1 MRDFSHFVKHN
12 AGTAGM
18 DLALEGVS
26 CAGCVAKIE
35 RGLFALPDVTKARVN
50 LTERRL
56 AVEWTDGAI
65 DPAKIVDRIAELGYR
80 AHPYEAASAEKS
92 EIAETRFLLR
102 CLGVAAFAAMNVML
116 LSVSVW
122 SGNASDISPE
132 QRDFFHWLSA
142 LIALPAA
149 AYAGQ
154 PFFRSAWRAL
164 KARHT
169 NMDVPIS
176 IGVILALALS
186 VYETW
191 HHAEHAYFDAS
202 VMLLTFLLA
211 GRYLDHSMRRRT
223 SAIATNLAALRADM
237 ATKVVGDELIE
248 SPVAAIVPGDLVLV
262 RPGERIAV
270 DGVVI
275 GGTSEI
281 DNSLV
286 TGETAYLA
294 ARPGSAV
301 FSGTLNVSGLL
312 RIKATKPASGS
323 LLDEIDKLLQKATA
337 ERTRYVR
344 LADRAASLYAPVVH
358 TTALL
363 TLFGW
368 LLLGAGVHDSIVTAI
383 SVLIITCPC
392 ALGLAIPAVQVVAV
406 GALFRAGVLLN
417 RGDALERLAEVDTI
431 VFDKTGTLTLP
442 EPEVA
447 NAATIDGQTLSLAG
461 RLALGSRHPLA
472 VALAKAVGARE
483 PLPAVVEQAGRG
495 VLSVVDGQPLR
506 LGSPEFCDAQAQTA
520 EVNAALSGCVGD
532 RIFARQDPRGVRVP
546 SAPARRRS
554 GCHRWTETGRLS
566 HRDPVRRPQGVGC
579 RHRSRIVDR
588 RLAGRLKPRGQDRA
602 HRGDAKGRAAR
613 ADGRRWSQRCA
624 VAGSRQRLDVAG
636 QRHASRAG
644 RRRRDLPRRAA
655 RTGRHGVEA
664 VAPRLQGHEAE
675 FVARGDLQR
684 RRAAGGDRR
693 SRDATDR
700 GRGDVGLF
708 DPGDGERAA
717 GARRRQAGLGG
728 RRPMEVLIYLVPLA
742 LLLGLLGLAAFLW
755 TLNSN
760 QYDDLDGAA
769 WRAISDDEIGPSRP
783 APSPE
788 DTVRSAQ

>member
-1 MRDFSHFVKHN
+1 
-12 AGTAGM
+12 M

-56 AVEWTDGAI
+56 AVEWTDGAL
-65 DPAKIVDRIAELGYR
+65 DPARIVDRIAELGYR
-80 AHPYEAASAEKS
+80 AHPYEPASAEQS

-122 SGNASDISPE
+122 SGNVTDISPE

-142 LIALPAA
+142 LIALPAS

-154 PFFRSAWRAL
+154 PFFRSAFRAL

-176 IGVILALALS
+176 IGVIMALVLS

-191 HHAEHAYFDAS
+191 HHAAHAYFDAS

-211 GRYLDHSMRRRT
+211 GRYLDQSMRRRT
-223 SAIATNLAALRADM
+223 AAIATNLAALRADM
-237 ATKVVGDELIE
+237 ATKIIGDELVE
-248 SPVAAIVPGDLVLV
+248 SPVAAVLPGDLVLV

-275 GGTSEI
+275 GGSSEI

-294 ARPGSAV
+294 ARPGTSV

-323 LLDEIDKLLQKATA
+323 LLDEIDNLLHKATA
-337 ERTRYVR
+337 DRTRYVR
-344 LADRAASLYAPVVH
+344 LADRAARLYAPVVH

-363 TLFGW
+363 TLLGW
-368 LLLGAGVHDSIVTAI
+368 LALGAGLHDSIVIAI

-406 GALFRAGVLLN
+406 GALFRAGILLN
-417 RGDALERLAEVDTI
+417 RGDALERLADVDTI

-442 EPEVA
+442 EPEIA
-447 NAATIDGQTLSLAG
+447 NAGEIDAQTLSLAG

-483 PLPAVVEQAGRG
+483 PLPAVIEQAGQG
-495 VLSVVDGQPLR
+495 VLSMVDGRPLK
-506 LGSPEFCDAQAQTA
+506 LGSPDFCDARAQAT
-520 EVNAALSGCVGD
+520 EVNAAYPDASVIAFSQGNARLV
-532 RIFARQDPRGVRVP
+532 FAF
-546 SAPARRRS
+546 
-554 GCHRWTETGRLS
+554 
-566 HRDPVRRPQGVGC
+566 
-579 RHRSRIVDR
+579 
-588 RLAGRLKPRGQDRA
+588 
-602 HRGDAKGRAAR
+602 
-613 ADGRRWSQRCA
+613 
-624 VAGSRQRLDVAG
+624 RQRLREDAVSVIGGLKQAGYRIAILSGDRREPVGEIASALAVDAWQAGLTPADKIARIAEMRKAG
-636 QRHASRAG
+636 QRVLMVGDGLNDAPSLAAANVSMSPVSATHLAQAAADAIFLGERLEPVATALKLS
-644 RRRRDLPRRAA
+644 RRAFRVMKQNLWLA
-655 RTGRHGVEA
+655 VIYNA
-664 VAPRLQGHEAE
+664 VALP
-675 FVARGDLQR
+675 VAIAGLVTPLIAAAAMSGSSILVTANALRA
-684 RRAAGGDRR
+684 RAA
-693 SRDATDR
+693 
-700 GRGDVGLF
+700 
-708 DPGDGERAA
+708 E
-717 GARRRQAGLGG
+717 
-728 RRPMEVLIYLVPLA
+728 RPMLE
-742 LLLGLLGLAAFLW
+742 
-755 TLNSN
+755 
-760 QYDDLDGAA
+760 
-769 WRAISDDEIGPSRP
+769 E
-783 APSPE
+783 
-788 DTVRSAQ
+788 AQPWKS

>member
-35 RGLFALPDVTKARVN
+35 RGLFALPDITKARVN

-56 AVEWTDGAI
+56 AVEWTDGAL
-65 DPAKIVDRIAELGYR
+65 DPAKIVDRITELGYR

-122 SGNASDISPE
+122 SGNVSDISPE

-142 LIALPAA
+142 LIALPAS

-154 PFFRSAWRAL
+154 PFFRSALRAL

-176 IGVILALALS
+176 IGVIMALALS

-211 GRYLDHSMRRRT
+211 GRYLDQSMRRRT
-223 SAIATNLAALRADM
+223 TAIATNLAALRADM

-248 SPVAAIVPGDLVLV
+248 CPVAAIVPGDLVLV

-270 DGVVI
+270 DGVVV
-275 GGTSEI
+275 GGNSEI

-294 ARPGSAV
+294 ARPGTSV

-323 LLDEIDKLLQKATA
+323 LLDEIDNLLQKATA
-337 ERTRYVR
+337 DRTRYVR
-344 LADRAASLYAPVVH
+344 LADRAASLYAPAVH
-358 TTALL
+358 ATALL
-363 TLFGW
+363 TLLGW
-368 LLLGAGVHDSIVTAI
+368 LIVGAGLHDSIVIAI

-417 RGDALERLAEVDTI
+417 RGDALERFAAVDTV
-431 VFDKTGTLTLP
+431 VFDKTGTLSLP

-447 NAATIDGQTLSLAG
+447 NAAGIDAQTLNLAG

-495 VLSVVDGQPLR
+495 VLSVVDGQPLK
-506 LGSPEFCDAQAQTA
+506 LGSPDFCDARTQTA
-520 EVNAALSGCVGD
+520 EVNAAYPDASVIAFSQGKTRVV
-532 RIFARQDPRGVRVP
+532 FAF
-546 SAPARRRS
+546 
-554 GCHRWTETGRLS
+554 
-566 HRDPVRRPQGVGC
+566 
-579 RHRSRIVDR
+579 
-588 RLAGRLKPRGQDRA
+588 
-602 HRGDAKGRAAR
+602 
-613 ADGRRWSQRCA
+613 
-624 VAGSRQRLDVAG
+624 RQRLREDAAAVIGGLKQAGYRVAILSGDRKEAVADVAASLSIDAWQSGLSPAEKIARIEDMRKAG
-636 QRHASRAG
+636 QRVLMVGDGLNDAPSLAAANVSMSPVSATHLAQAAADAIFLGERLEPVATALRLSRRAFMVMKQNLWLAVIYNAVALPVAIAG
-644 RRRRDLPRRAA
+644 LVTPLIAAAAMSGSSILVTANALRARAA
-655 RTGRHGVEA
+655 RTTNA
-664 VAPRLQGHEAE
+664 
-675 FVARGDLQR
+675 
-684 RRAAGGDRR
+684 
-693 SRDATDR
+693 
-700 GRGDVGLF
+700 
-708 DPGDGERAA
+708 
-717 GARRRQAGLGG
+717 
-728 RRPMEVLIYLVPLA
+728 
-742 LLLGLLGLAAFLW
+742 
-755 TLNSN
+755 
-760 QYDDLDGAA
+760 
-769 WRAISDDEIGPSRP
+769 
-783 APSPE
+783 
-788 DTVRSAQ
+788 

>member
-12 AGTAGM
+12 AGVAGM

-35 RGLFALPDVTKARVN
+35 RGLFALPDITKARVN

-56 AVEWTDGAI
+56 AVEWTDGAL

-154 PFFRSAWRAL
+154 PFFRSALRAL

-176 IGVILALALS
+176 IGVIMALALS

-211 GRYLDHSMRRRT
+211 GRYLDQSMRRRT
-223 SAIATNLAALRADM
+223 SAIATNLAALRAEM
-237 ATKVVGDELIE
+237 ATKVVGDELVE
-248 SPVAAIVPGDLVLV
+248 SPVAAIMPGDLVLV

-294 ARPGSAV
+294 VRPGTAV

-337 ERTRYVR
+337 DRTRYVR

-358 TTALL
+358 TAALL
-363 TLFGW
+363 TLLGW
-368 LLLGAGVHDSIVTAI
+368 LLLGAGLHDSIVIAI

-417 RGDALERLAEVDTI
+417 RGDALERLADVDTV

-447 NAATIDGQTLSLAG
+447 NAAGIDAQTLNLAG

-495 VLSVVDGQPLR
+495 VLSVVDGQPLK
-506 LGSPEFCDAQAQTA
+506 LGSSDFCDAKAQTA
-520 EVNAALSGCVGD
+520 EVNAAYPDASVIAFSQGRTRVV
-532 RIFARQDPRGVRVP
+532 FAF
-546 SAPARRRS
+546 
-554 GCHRWTETGRLS
+554 
-566 HRDPVRRPQGVGC
+566 
-579 RHRSRIVDR
+579 
-588 RLAGRLKPRGQDRA
+588 
-602 HRGDAKGRAAR
+602 
-613 ADGRRWSQRCA
+613 
-624 VAGSRQRLDVAG
+624 RQRLREDAAAVIGGLKQAGYRIAILSGDRKESVADIAAALSIEAWQSGLSPADKIARIEEMRKAG
-636 QRHASRAG
+636 QRVLMVGDGLNDAPSLAAANVSMSPVSATHLAQAAADAIFLGERLEPVATALKLSRRAFKVMKQNLWLAVIYNAVALPVAIVGLVTPLIAAAAMSGSSILVTANALRARAG
-644 RRRRDLPRRAA
+644 
-655 RTGRHGVEA
+655 VK
-664 VAPRLQGHEAE
+664 
-675 FVARGDLQR
+675 
-684 RRAAGGDRR
+684 
-693 SRDATDR
+693 
-700 GRGDVGLF
+700 
-708 DPGDGERAA
+708 
-717 GARRRQAGLGG
+717 QA
-728 RRPMEVLIYLVPLA
+728 
-742 LLLGLLGLAAFLW
+742 
-755 TLNSN
+755 
-760 QYDDLDGAA
+760 
-769 WRAISDDEIGPSRP
+769 
-783 APSPE
+783 
-788 DTVRSAQ
+788 

>member
-122 SGNASDISPE
+122 SGNVSDISPE

-142 LIALPAA
+142 LIALPAS

-154 PFFRSAWRAL
+154 PFFRSALRAL

-176 IGVILALALS
+176 IGVTLALALS

-211 GRYLDHSMRRRT
+211 GRTLDQSMRRRT
-223 SAIATNLAALRADM
+223 TAIATNLAALRADM

-248 SPVAAIVPGDLVLV
+248 SPVAAIAPGDLVLV

-294 ARPGSAV
+294 ARPGATV

-358 TTALL
+358 STALL
-363 TLFGW
+363 TLLGW
-368 LLLGAGVHDSIVTAI
+368 LFLGAGLHDSIVIAI

-417 RGDALERLAEVDTI
+417 RGDALERLADVDTI

-447 NAATIDGQTLSLAG
+447 NAAGIDAQTLNLAG

-472 VALAKAVGARE
+472 VALARAVGARE

-495 VLSVVDGQPLR
+495 VLSVVDGQPLK
-506 LGSPEFCDAQAQTA
+506 LGSPDFCDAQAQTSEA
-520 EVNAALSGCVGD
+520 SAAYPDASVIAFSQGKTRVV
-532 RIFARQDPRGVRVP
+532 FAF
-546 SAPARRRS
+546 
-554 GCHRWTETGRLS
+554 
-566 HRDPVRRPQGVGC
+566 
-579 RHRSRIVDR
+579 
-588 RLAGRLKPRGQDRA
+588 
-602 HRGDAKGRAAR
+602 
-613 ADGRRWSQRCA
+613 
-624 VAGSRQRLDVAG
+624 RQRLREDAAAVIAGLKQAGYRIAILSGDRMESVADIATALSIDAWQAG
-636 QRHASRAG
+636 LSPADKIARIEEMRKAG
-644 RRRRDLPRRAA
+644 RRVLMVGDGLNDAPSLAAANVSMSPVSATHLAQAAADAIFLGERLEPVATALKLSRRAFKVMKQNLWLA
-655 RTGRHGVEA
+655 VIYNA
-664 VAPRLQGHEAE
+664 VALP
-675 FVARGDLQR
+675 VAIAGLVTPLIAAAAMSGSSILVTANAL
-684 RRAAGGDRR
+684 RAR
-693 SRDATDR
+693 
-700 GRGDVGLF
+700 
-708 DPGDGERAA
+708 A
-717 GARRRQAGLGG
+717 GAKQT
-728 RRPMEVLIYLVPLA
+728 
-742 LLLGLLGLAAFLW
+742 W
-755 TLNSN
+755 K
-760 QYDDLDGAA
+760 GAIP
-769 WRAISDDEIGPSRP
+769 WKS
-783 APSPE
+783 
-788 DTVRSAQ
+788 

>member
-56 AVEWTDGAI
+56 AVEWTDGAL

-80 AHPYEAASAEKS
+80 AHPYEAASVEKS

-122 SGNASDISPE
+122 SGNVSDISPE

-154 PFFRSAWRAL
+154 PFFRSALRAL

-211 GRYLDHSMRRRT
+211 GRYLDQSMRRRT
-223 SAIATNLAALRADM
+223 TAIAANLAALRADM

-363 TLFGW
+363 TLLGW
-368 LLLGAGVHDSIVTAI
+368 LILGAGVHDSIVIAI

-417 RGDALERLAEVDTI
+417 RGDALERLADVDTI

-447 NAATIDGQTLSLAG
+447 NAAAIDAQTLNLAG

-472 VALAKAVGARE
+472 VALARAVGARE

-495 VLSVVDGQPLR
+495 VLSVVGGQPLK
-506 LGSPEFCDAQAQTA
+506 LGSPDFCDALAQTA
-520 EVNAALSGCVGD
+520 EVSAAYPDASVIAFSQGKTRVVFAFRQRLREDAAAVIGGLKQAGYRIAILSGDRRESVADIAAALSIDAWQAGLSPAD
-532 RIFARQDPRGVRVP
+532 KIARIEEMR
-546 SAPARRRS
+546 
-554 GCHRWTETGRLS
+554 
-566 HRDPVRRPQGVGC
+566 
-579 RHRSRIVDR
+579 
-588 RLAGRLKPRGQDRA
+588 K
-602 HRGDAKGRAAR
+602 
-613 ADGRRWSQRCA
+613 
-624 VAGSRQRLDVAG
+624 AG
-636 QRHASRAG
+636 QRVLMVGDGLNDAPSLAAANVSMSPVSATHLAQAAADAIFLGERLEPVATALKLSRRAFKVMKQNLWLAVIYNAVALPVAIAGLVTPLIAAAAMSGSSILVTANALRARAG
-644 RRRRDLPRRAA
+644 AK
-655 RTGRHGVEA
+655 
-664 VAPRLQGHEAE
+664 
-675 FVARGDLQR
+675 
-684 RRAAGGDRR
+684 
-693 SRDATDR
+693 
-700 GRGDVGLF
+700 
-708 DPGDGERAA
+708 
-717 GARRRQAGLGG
+717 QA
-728 RRPMEVLIYLVPLA
+728 
-742 LLLGLLGLAAFLW
+742 
-755 TLNSN
+755 
-760 QYDDLDGAA
+760 
-769 WRAISDDEIGPSRP
+769 
-783 APSPE
+783 
-788 DTVRSAQ
+788 